1 MAVRPQR
8 ALFRRVLCVTASVLL
23 LAAAGCQGA
32 RKAAAPAHPAAAKM
46 AAKVTPVT
54 LDPRLA
60 VTVVPANAARAV
72 RPERP
77 VIVTATA
84 GTLAGIRVASGN
96 GSAVPGRVIANGARW
111 ISTGRLAYGTTYTV
125 TGQALDAH
133 HLAKAISS
141 TFSTLQPV
149 ALSYPSALP
158 QSGQTVG
165 VGMPIIVYWSRRV
178 PDRAAAERLL
188 KVTSDKPVE
197 GAWHWVSDTEV
208 RYRPRVFW
216 PAYSHVRVDINAGG
230 APLGGGVYGEAS
242 RHIAF
247 TVGSSVVSRIDNAT
261 KSMTVYQD
269 GKPIRTMP
277 VSLGRASMPTSAG
290 IMVVFIKYAEKYFDS
305 ASFGIPRDSPDGYY
319 TKVYWDTKFT
329 FGGEYVHAAPW
340 SIADQGHRNVSHGC
354 VNVSPANAQWFYY
367 LSKPGDIV
375 QVIGT
380 ERAVRP
386 GDGYTDWNVSWA
398 AWRAGSALH

>member
-1 MAVRPQR
+1 MGVRPQCAMLRR
-8 ALFRRVLCVTASVLL
+8 ALCVSASLAL
-23 LAAAGCQGA
+23 LAAAGCQQA
-32 RKAAAPAHPAAAKM
+32 RTAAGPARPAAAKP
-46 AAKVTPVT
+46 AAKVEPVT

-60 VTVVPANAARAV
+60 VAVVPANAARAV
-72 RPERP
+72 RPDLP

-84 GTLAGIRVASGN
+84 GTLAGIRVAS
-96 GSAVPGRVIANGARW
+96 SAGTLVPGRLIANGARW

-125 TGQALDAH
+125 TGQALDSH
-133 HLAKAISS
+133 HLAKVLSS

-197 GAWHWVSDTEV
+197 GSWHWVSDTEV
-208 RYRPRVFW
+208 RYRPKVYW
-216 PAYSHVRVDINAGG
+216 PAYSHVRVDINTGG
-230 APLGGGVYGEAS
+230 ASLGGGVYGEAS
-242 RHIAF
+242 RRIDF

-269 GKPIRTMP
+269 GKPIRTVP

-340 SIADQGHRNVSHGC
+340 SVGDQGHRNVSHGC
-354 VNVSPANAQWFYY
+354 VNVSPANAEWFYY

-386 GDGYTDWNVSWA
+386 GDGYTDWNISWPT
-398 AWRAGSALH
+398 WVAGSALR